1 MEIVPTSTPQKKVN
15 GLDALYLRKIEL
27 KDQIQDQKKKI
38 ANSSEQLLSPAS
50 IASYIFG
57 RFTKGLNMLDGV
69 MIGYKMIRSLRR
81 VFRK

>member
-1 MEIVPTSTPQKKVN
+1 MEIVPTSTQQKKVN
-15 GLDALYLRKIEL
+15 GLDELSIRKIEL
-27 KDQIQDQKKKI
+27 KEQIQYQKI
-38 ANSSEQLLSPAS
+38 RIVDSSQQLLSPAS
-50 IASYIFG
+50 VASYIFG